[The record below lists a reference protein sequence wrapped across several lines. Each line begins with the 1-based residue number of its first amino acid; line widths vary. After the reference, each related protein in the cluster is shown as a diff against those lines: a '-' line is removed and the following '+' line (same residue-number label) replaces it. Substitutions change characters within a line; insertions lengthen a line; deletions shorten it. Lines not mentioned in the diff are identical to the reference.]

1 MTNPRVKIK
10 AVIMLLAS
18 LFFAGPA
25 NAFFRHL
32 CHGELGNGR
41 VDPIVAPGNP
51 SQHLHVIFGASNMGL
66 EPTLEELLASNC
78 TSCSILQDH
87 SAYWTPRMYFQH
99 GNGTLEMIRTSG
111 GLTVYYFTERDPVFQ
126 DPITAFPQNFR
137 MIAGNP
143 LKRAFLGPNP
153 DPPMSTWNASDKTQP
168 ALMEKALGFNC
179 LNYSA
184 QPEGA
189 RQYHYLR
196 DKSFLDAQCADGIR
210 AEVMFPSCWNG
221 KDLDSEDHTSH
232 VVYPSEIQN
241 GQCPDGYPVRLP
253 TLFYETIYQTNL
265 FAGMDGQF
273 TFSNGDP
280 TGYGYHGDF
289 VCAWDA
295 GVLQSAIDSP
305 ACNLPQQASGNQDD
319 CPIFDLQEVDAGTQ
333 CKMEIPEILQNEPI
347 NLIQQLPGNVQIQA
361 GPGSATIGPVPG
373 ATAPA
378 AKPVPTAN
386 TTEMFTPATPTPG
399 PTASTSNSSLAT
411 TLSPCTSKSQ
421 RTTTTAFMSNG
432 VMINLVLVEEVVTV
446 TLSDAPSSI
455 AHVHRRGHK
464 RKHGHQNGP
473 L

>member
-1 MTNPRVKIK
+1 MR
-10 AVIMLLAS
+10 
-18 LFFAGPA
+18 
-25 NAFFRHL
+25 R
-32 CHGELGNGR
+32 
-41 VDPIVAPGNP
+41 
-51 SQHLHVIFGASNMGL
+51 
-66 EPTLEELLASNC
+66 
-78 TSCSILQDH
+78 
-87 SAYWTPRMYFQH
+87 
-99 GNGTLEMIRTSG
+99 
-111 GLTVYYFTERDPVFQ
+111 YYFTERDPVFQ

-143 LKRAFLGPNP
+143 MKRAFLGPNP
-153 DPPMSTWNASDKTQP
+153 DPPMSNWNASDKTQP

-221 KDLDSEDHTSH
+221 KDLDSEDHSSH
-232 VVYPSEIQN
+232 VAYPNEIQN
-241 GQCPDGYPVRLP
+241 GECPDGYPVRLP

-289 VCAWDA
+289 MCAWDA

-305 ACNLPQQASGNQDD
+305 ACNLPQQPSGNQDD
-319 CPIFDLQEVDAGTQ
+319 CPIFDLQAADAGTQ
-333 CKMEIPEILQNEPI
+333 CKMETPEILQNEPI

-361 GPGSATIGPVPG
+361 GPGSATMGPVPG

-378 AKPVPTAN
+378 AKPAPTAN
-386 TTEMFTPATPTPG
+386 ATALFTPAVPTPG
-399 PTASTSNSSLAT
+399 PTAFMSTSPPAT

-432 VMINLVLVEEVVTV
+432 VMMNLVLVEEVVTV
-446 TLSDAPSSI
+446 TVPDAPSST

-464 RKHGHQNGP
+464 RRHGHHNGP